1 MPSSNQRSILIFSIL
16 TTAVLAAAALALL
29 VASTSFMNT
38 AVFPLF
44 DPIFTHA
51 RYFSVSA
58 TALALM
64 ALGFV
69 AYRAPRLLTPASFT
83 AGTFAFLAAG
93 AGVMLAGL
101 IFSHPATLTL
111 GACLVGV

>member
-1 MPSSNQRSILIFSIL
+1 MANDEKRR
-16 TTAVLAAAALALL
+16 TADGDGAGMDEAVLAAAALALL

-51 RYFSVSA
+51 RDFSVSA

-69 AYRAPRLLTPASFT
+69 AYRAPRLLTPASFI

-93 AGVMLAGL
+93 AGVML
-101 IFSHPATLTL
+101 
-111 GACLVGV
+111 GA